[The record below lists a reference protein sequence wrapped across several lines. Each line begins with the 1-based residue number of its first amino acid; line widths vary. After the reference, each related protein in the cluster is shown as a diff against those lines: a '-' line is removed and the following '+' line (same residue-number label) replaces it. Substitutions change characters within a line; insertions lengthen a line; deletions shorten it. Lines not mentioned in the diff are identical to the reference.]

1 MASARRSARDEAGK
15 HPPPDLLEQ
24 VAATLRRLLDVDFTA
39 IWGFDPIAQ
48 RLYLR
53 TGDGWQPDYVGR
65 TTVPLGAASPAGY
78 AFVTGAPVVVA
89 DCASERRYGVPPLLG
104 AHRVVSGLLVP
115 IPGAEGLAGALGAYT
130 KTRRDS
136 GDGELRIAEAF
147 AAIVA
152 ATQLPL
158 PPDPQI
164 ALLSRRER
172 EVLTLVAQGYPNR
185 AIAAQ
190 LAVSV
195 KTVETHK
202 ARLGR
207 KLHLHT
213 RPDLVPVAL
222 HAGLLPR
229 PA

>member
-1 MASARRSARDEAGK
+1 
-15 HPPPDLLEQ
+15 
-24 VAATLRRLLDVDFTA
+24 
-39 IWGFDPIAQ
+39 
-48 RLYLR
+48 
-53 TGDGWQPDYVGR
+53 
-65 TTVPLGAASPAGY
+65 
-78 AFVTGAPVVVA
+78 
-89 DCASERRYGVPPLLG
+89 
-104 AHRVVSGLLVP
+104 
-115 IPGAEGLAGALGAYT
+115 
-130 KTRRDS
+130 
-136 GDGELRIAEAF
+136 
-147 AAIVA
+147 
-152 ATQLPL
+152 LPL

-213 RPDLVPVAL
+213 RPDLVRVAL